1 MERAAS
7 RLSRRNILVGAA
19 GAAVCAIVATPLLR
33 PVVGER
39 TRRLLAGNPVTRRFL
54 SLADAGQ
61 AEWAAQVGS
70 VFTASGGHML
80 RLAGVQPLLSRGERP
95 AGLRDRAFL
104 AVFDVA
110 GGASLAGDV
119 IYTLTHPQYGAT
131 QVFLSLSG
139 TPGRMQAVF
148 N

>member
-7 RLSRRNILVGAA
+7 SLSRRNILVGAA
-19 GAAVCAIVATPLLR
+19 GAAICAIVAMPLLR
-33 PVVGER
+33 PAVGER
-39 TRRLLAGNPVTRRFL
+39 TRRLLAGNPVTRHFL

-70 VFTASGGHML
+70 VFTESSGRTL
-80 RLAGVQPLLSRGERP
+80 RLAGVRPLLSAGERP

-110 GGASLAGDV
+110 GRAAMAGDA

-131 QVFLSLSG
+131 QVFLSLSDRQ
-139 TPGRMQAVF
+139 GRMLAVF

>member
-1 MERAAS
+1 MDRAAPS
-7 RLSRRNILVGAA
+7 LSRRNVLIGAA
-19 GAAVCAIVATPLLR
+19 GAAVCAVVATPLLR
-33 PVVGER
+33 PAVGER
-39 TRRLLAGNPVTRRFL
+39 ARRLLAGNPVTRRFL

-61 AEWAAQVGS
+61 AEWATQVGS
-70 VFTASGGHML
+70 VFTEISGHTL
-80 RLAGVQPLLSRGERP
+80 RLAGVRPLLSVGERP

-110 GGASLAGDV
+110 GGAAMAGDV

-131 QVFLSLSG
+131 QVFLSLSD
-139 TPGRMQAVF
+139 TQGRMHAVF

>member
-7 RLSRRNILVGAA
+7 SLSRRNILIGAA
-19 GAAVCAIVATPLLR
+19 GATVCAIVAAPLLR

-39 TRRLLAGNPVTRRFL
+39 TRRLLAGNPITRRFL
-54 SLADAGQ
+54 SLADAEQ
-61 AEWAAQVGS
+61 AEWAALVGS
-70 VFTASGGHML
+70 VFAESGGRTL
-80 RLAGVQPLLSRGERP
+80 RLAGVRPLLSAGERP

-110 GGASLAGDV
+110 GRAAMAGEM
-119 IYTLTHPQYGAT
+119 IYALTHPQYGAA
-131 QVFLSLSG
+131 QVFLSQSDRQ
-139 TPGRMQAVF
+139 GRMLAVF